1 MLLGI
6 GNGTFGA
13 QTTFAAGNGPWG
25 VTTADVNGDGR
36 ADLIAANRFSN
47 NVSVLL
53 GTGTGTFG
61 AQTTYAVGNLPRSV
75 TTADVNGDGKVDLI
89 TANQSS
95 NTVSVLLGNGDG
107 TFGAQTSF
115 AAGSQPFSAT
125 TADVNGDGRA
135 DLVVANQTGNTVS
148 VLLNT
153 FTPAA
158 SLDAASF
165 LGASGRDTGLAV
177 DATRPIAT
185 AIVVADSTLTAG
197 ETSPVTITFNE
208 AVTGFTNA
216 DLTIENGT
224 LTAVSSSDGGFTW
237 TATLTPAAEL
247 TDGTNLITL
256 DNTGVLDTAGNSGS
270 GATASNNYAIDTA
283 RPTAGIVVADSTLT
297 AGETAPVTITFSE
310 AVTGFTNADL
320 TVDNGTLT
328 AVSSSDGGV
337 TWTATLTPAAELTD
351 GTNLITLDNAGVL
364 DAAGNSGS
372 GATAS
377 NNYAIDTAV
386 NDAPVNTVPGAQTL
400 DANTALA
407 IAGLSVSD
415 TDAGASAITTML
427 SVAHGTLTVASAG
440 GAAVAGSGTAA
451 VTLTGTVAQINTTL
465 AAANNVVYAGR
476 HDFFG
481 ADVLTVT
488 TNDGGHTG
496 SGGALADIDQ
506 VAITVGT
513 LITGTPGRRQL
524 QCSARQRAHR
534 RLRRHRH
541 GHVRLPAG
549 RRHGQLS
556 GQHHRDRRARRQQP
570 HGADRLRGVR
580 SSPTAP

>member
-1 MLLGI
+1 M
-6 GNGTFGA
+6 
-13 QTTFAAGNGPWG
+13 
-25 VTTADVNGDGR
+25 
-36 ADLIAANRFSN
+36 
-47 NVSVLL
+47 
-53 GTGTGTFG
+53 
-61 AQTTYAVGNLPRSV
+61 
-75 TTADVNGDGKVDLI
+75 
-89 TANQSS
+89 
-95 NTVSVLLGNGDG
+95 
-107 TFGAQTSF
+107 
-115 AAGSQPFSAT
+115 
-125 TADVNGDGRA
+125 
-135 DLVVANQTGNTVS
+135 
-148 VLLNT
+148 
-153 FTPAA
+153 
-158 SLDAASF
+158 
-165 LGASGRDTGLAV
+165 
-177 DATRPIAT
+177 
-185 AIVVADSTLTAG
+185 VADSTLTAG

-256 DNTGVLDTAGNSGS
+256 DNIGVLDTAGNSGS

-427 SVAHGTLTVASAG
+427 SVAHGTLDGRLRRRG
-440 GAAVAGSGTAA
+440 GGRGQRHRRGDAHRHGRADQHDARGGEQRGLCRAARFLRRRCADGDDQRRRSHRQRRRARRYRPG
-451 VTLTGTVAQINTTL
+451 GDH
-465 AAANNVVYAGR
+465 GR
-476 HDFFG
+476 QPDHRH
-481 ADVLTVT
+481 AR
-488 TNDGGHTG
+488 
-496 SGGALADIDQ
+496 
-506 VAITVGT
+506 
-513 LITGTPGRRQL
+513 RRQL
-524 QCSARQRAHR
+524 HGAARQRA
-534 RLRRHRH
+534 
-541 GHVRLPAG
+541 
-549 RRHGQLS
+549 
-556 GQHHRDRRARRQQP
+556 DRR
-570 HGADRLRGVR
+570 R
-580 SSPTAP
+580 SAASTRSRSASGWSTPRSAIWATPS